1 LNYEG
6 EKYLLSEII
15 FSICSDLPCCQE
27 KWQKNENI

>member
-27 KWQKNENI
+27 K